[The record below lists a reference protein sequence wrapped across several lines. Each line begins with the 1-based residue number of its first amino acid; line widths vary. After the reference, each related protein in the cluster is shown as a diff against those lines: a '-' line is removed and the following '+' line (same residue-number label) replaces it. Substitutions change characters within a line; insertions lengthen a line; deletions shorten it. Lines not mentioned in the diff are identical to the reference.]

1 MRKLL
6 LTLTLSCFM
15 QAASLM
21 AQDSL
26 TLDGST
32 WYRFSTESL
41 AFKSIGENQ
50 YEVVENNQGILRK
63 GKASLITASPRPVY
77 VCVFV
82 NEGNSP
88 GNYDALI
95 YLEMNETSTRL
106 VGKYIRGINIE
117 QLMYVRN

>member
-1 MRKLL
+1 MRKIL
-6 LTLTLSCFM
+6 LTLTLSCFF

-21 AQDSL
+21 AQDST

-41 AFKSIGENQ
+41 AFKAVGENQ

-63 GKASLITASPRPVY
+63 GRASLIMATPRPVY
-77 VCVFV
+77 VCVFL
-82 NEGNSP
+82 NEGNAP

-95 YLEMNETSTRL
+95 YLEMNETNTRL

-117 QLMYVRN
+117 QLMYIRN

>member
-1 MRKLL
+1 MRKIL
-6 LTLTLSCFM
+6 LTLTLSCFF
-15 QAASLM
+15 QAAGLL
-21 AQDSL
+21 AQT

-41 AFKSIGENQ
+41 TFKAAGENQ
-50 YEVVENNQGILRK
+50 YEVIENSEGSLRS
-63 GKASLITASPRPVY
+63 GKASLIASSPRPVY

-82 NEGNSP
+82 NDGNAP

-95 YLEMNETSTRL
+95 YLEMNETNTRL

-117 QLMYVRN
+117 QLMYIKN